1 MENAQK
7 GNGLCKKREGGVCVK
22 HYHMGMSFNC
32 GRLMSTNT
40 CTWVLFL
47 SGACWLYELNARA
60 LCHSLLLSSASVCQ
74 RARKVCTQ
82 LRTQVR
88 QFDCK
93 RDGGGWCTTG
103 RVDVIKCVYW
113 FQNLSSTG
121 APGHSPEAWEQCTPA
136 PQCASWGR
144 KCG

>member
-1 MENAQK
+1 MWV
-7 GNGLCKKREGGVCVK
+7 KR
-22 HYHMGMSFNC
+22 YHMGMSFNC
-32 GRLMSTNT
+32 GRPMSTNT

-93 RDGGGWCTTG
+93 KGWRGLVHHWEG
-103 RVDVIKCVYW
+103 RRYKVCVLVSKPVVNW
-113 FQNLSSTG
+113 CSGTLS
-121 APGHSPEAWEQCTPA
+121 
-136 PQCASWGR
+136 
-144 KCG
+144 